1 MIPDWRRMGLG
12 DGMSYRIVYEPEK
25 CVQQSF
31 KESSSGR
38 ILTALCFLIFVWLVQ
53 SLWPEGREVLTK
65 YLLPGEPALAQ
76 AAFSVLLDN
85 LRHGMGMV
93 ESLTVFCR
101 EILYEIL

>member
-1 MIPDWRRMGLG
+1 
-12 DGMSYRIVYEPEK
+12 MSYRMIYEPGSRAEGGNS
-25 CVQQSF
+25 VIFRTLMTASF
-31 KESSSGR
+31 FV
-38 ILTALCFLIFVWLVQ
+38 CFLWAVNRF
-53 SLWPEGREVLTK
+53 WPEGREVLTK